1 MKFMFLL
8 YVEDSDEDSDEDDAH
23 DGPPSEEDMKRYQD
37 FQEEAAKVATLIGE
51 GALESVESTRAVVFR
66 GGEGIPTDGPFADT
80 KEHLAGFSLYECADM
95 ETAVAL
101 AAKMPMI
108 AEGRLEVRKLR
119 VFQAGN

>member
-8 YVEDSDEDSDEDDAH
+8 YVEDSDEDSDEDH
-23 DGPPSEEDMKRYQD
+23 THEGPPSEEDMKRYQD

-51 GALESVESTRAVVFR
+51 GDLDSVEATRGVVFR

-80 KEHLAGFSLYECADM
+80 KEHLAGFSLYESEDM
-95 ETAVAL
+95 DTAVAL

-108 AEGRLEVRKLR
+108 REGRLEVRELR
-119 VFQAGN
+119 VFQTGN

>member
-8 YVEDSDEDSDEDDAH
+8 YVEDSDSDEEDMD

-37 FQEEAAKVATLIGE
+37 FQEHAAKVATLVGE

-66 GGEGIPTDGPFADT
+66 DGEVIATDGPFADA
-80 KEHLAGFSLYECADM
+80 KEHLAGFSLYDCEDM

-108 AEGRLEVRKLR
+108 MAGRLEVRPLR